1 MNKRH
6 NLTTQNK
13 WQGIILVVSGLSV
26 ASFTGAM
33 MKLLGEELN
42 AYQITW
48 FRFLVFVLVLLP
60 VVVVKIGPSAMK
72 PARISMQVFR
82 GVTMSVATVSFVI
95 GAQTVDFADAIAI
108 LYAYPFL
115 LTVIAIVF
123 LGETVRW
130 IGWLG
135 VCGGFAGVLLVMRPE
150 FESINTGTLFIFLCA
165 TVVSIQMAMNRKLGS
180 VSHPLVTALWG
191 GMIATL
197 TLSLIVPF
205 YWQPIDM
212 KQFGLLII
220 MALSGAVNQTCL
232 VYGFAKAEASI
243 LAPFT
248 YLEIVAAV
256 IFGYFIFGT
265 LPGWISWVGI
275 ALIVISGMLV
285 AINTS
290 SR

>member
-1 MNKRH
+1 
-6 NLTTQNK
+6 
-13 WQGIILVVSGLSV
+13 
-26 ASFTGAM
+26 M

-60 VVVVKIGPSAMK
+60 VVIVKIGPSAMK